1 MLRSIISKKATILI
15 IQIFATISLL
25 IGQFPLTVW
34 ADSTKAT
41 RSEVPVLLASSP
53 KKQQAIFHDG
63 LINSPRVQDP
73 RYKITTNLEAFK
85 QSPNLQAVTIN
96 LQAQGLIK
104 AHTQWHFKISD
115 YAVNFD
121 QKKLQLPAGI
131 TVRTIGTGHL
141 ILTVHKDLRISKQR
155 GVEISLPVKAV
166 TGNYPLYFAI
176 EYGHSPVRLK
186 TTSLGVLS
194 LGGTLAHFKPQHQTQ
209 QLAHALKKDQN
220 QEKQT
225 VTRKTKPIQVHH
237 SMAAKDSAKQLIDN
251 QQTLASMKSVT
262 KTPELGKNLHENN
275 TNDSIFNSNIT
286 QRALEPKAEI
296 NNSDEGIK
304 IHAENTQTHDL
315 VTKLN
320 DDAISTQ
327 DVTPEFAAYYD
338 KDGTGIPNSNPEA
351 TVRVDGK
358 GNGTLAVKN
367 TGWYI
372 LHQTNNYPANSGW
385 TYLIR
390 NIDGTYTHG
399 EDGNYYAVYYDA
411 NTNKITQSMSGA
423 TRQLLPV
430 YSTDVKTLFTKRSQA
445 TSGSSIT
452 SDWTRALNYINQNG
466 GEVTFY
472 GNGDL
477 TNQLPKI
484 NNGYYA
490 YDGGLKTNTGNGYFW
505 GSSTP
510 ENQRYKYGAWLIY
523 AMQGNGCLQHP
534 LPQDID
540 TIKAPI
546 ALSTETQSLQKIGSN
561 SITSYDTAFQIN
573 NNLVILGDR
582 KIQRVNIDTQD
593 RMASSSSIKESQY
606 NVFYAG
612 LNGFG
617 NEGTLGVEFLNQV
630 DTVNS
635 LTGNLYLSNFNQD
648 GWYILQQKDLS
659 GNGIDYQINGS
670 YYALRYSV
678 LDGITEYF
686 RVSQKFGDQIPLP
699 PMVNDVKD
707 LFTKRSQATSGSSI
721 TSDWTRALNYINQ
734 NGGEVT
740 FYGNGD
746 LTNQLPKINNGYYAY
761 DGGLKTNTGN
771 GYFWGSSTPENQRY
785 KYGAWLIYA
794 MQGNGCLQH
803 QLPKDIDTSKVP
815 LPLSTTGQNGAE
827 DMTLTK
833 DHESGTTQD
842 GVITY
847 TNDYSINNEQNI
859 IFRNNAAKITKIAV
873 GSSKN
878 LAGAKFKVWYSGYQ
892 GNGEPLPVDKVG
904 LNMVNNTPRLETA
917 PTKIHEGSL
926 FNYNLEGW
934 YIIQESQAPQGY
946 GLNGNYYAV
955 YLSGSGFT
963 KLMQYSSNDS
973 SKGPM
978 AALPSNY
985 TAGVNTTDSLIDC
998 SYIDG
1003 DADAIAKWNQG
1014 VSTKDGFITIKSGKI
1029 IFADRFNGINKID
1042 ADLPDKTLS
1051 GATFKIWDSGTDGY
1065 GVFNTDNNLKL
1076 LGSTTATNRNGQTL
1090 FSAIQNRGWYIIQE
1104 QTPPEGYNRNEL
1116 YYAIYY
1122 DPANGII
1129 GLMNHASRYL
1139 LPVYSTD
1146 VKTLFTKRSQATSG
1160 SSITSDWTRALNY
1173 INQNGGEVTFY
1184 GNGDLTNQL
1193 PKINN
1198 GYYAYDGG
1206 LKTNTGNG
1214 YFWGSSTPE
1223 NQRYKYGAWLIYAMQ
1238 GNGCLQHPLPQD
1250 IDTIKAPLDLSTK
1263 AQEYLDL
1270 ATGTDAYT
1278 QGLTTSDGFLTGKNG
1293 DLIFRDK
1300 FIGIQKVDQD
1310 DNQKKLQGAS
1320 FKAFYSGE
1328 KGNEDPTS
1336 NLSISPLTNKNGIT
1350 QMPVANDGWYIIQE
1364 QDSPDGYIQNTS
1376 YYALK
1381 INTTYGIIAMM
1392 TDSWGGDKPK
1402 PVYDNLGNSN
1412 YGTEK
1417 SLPHGT
1423 DAYNNPCLT
1432 KDGFLIAQYGHL
1444 VFQDKFT
1451 GLAKVD
1457 YYDENTPVS
1466 DAEFYLWYAGLD
1478 GGGFDKDKQL
1488 PVVDK
1493 HGLLPG
1499 DKDYDA
1505 SQNTFKTKESGLLQ
1519 LNMKKEGWYIIEEGQ
1534 PPAGYKDHS
1543 GFYYAFYWSP
1553 GVGVSQVLKG
1563 NKRQLLPPMVNDV
1576 KDLFTKRSQAT
1587 SGSSITS
1594 DWTRAL
1600 NYINQNGGEVTFYGN
1615 GDLTNQLPKINNG
1628 YYAYDGGLKTNTGNG
1643 YFWGSSTPENQRYKY
1658 GAWLIYAMQGNGC
1671 LQHPLPQDIDTTKTP
1686 LTLSTLNQNLV
1697 KLPYAD
1703 KNDYNSPYRK
1713 GVTSNDGFLTAK
1725 NGSLY
1730 IRNIPATYL
1739 TLDNNNSSVVKLSDL
1754 QKGKIIWKGLWHDL
1768 NCLPTNDK
1776 TAYVT
1781 MSVDGQDSSQIT
1793 KPSKAAKTGTDEYGQ
1808 NDFQVTFKDDDSK
1821 PNALNE
1827 SHGEAGLKTNDDSSL
1842 GEHTLAFQ
1850 AHGTANSRIIR
1861 KKIIVISDDYPYETK
1876 INKDFTVNDDKQHHY
1891 KRAVLS
1897 DFKSGIGDEVTVYTE
1912 IKNIGNN
1919 LYNGKLTTI
1928 IPEQF
1933 AYIQPDDN
1941 LISLKAEDGSTISV
1955 QSKYDGRTLTINL
1968 PDLKKSDQYTLSYT
1982 MEQIAPMPLS
1992 YPGPSGGAS
2001 AMDHLNADSHDEQ
2014 NPFYGANSNLVQW
2027 FSDQT
2032 SWVKLVH
2039 VPPLEFGEHL
2049 LIKNYVGMYLNNM
2062 ATTKEPNENYFQLHD
2077 TGYLGSNTW
2086 QLTAQLSKWSK
2097 NDSKES
2103 DQNLPESKII
2113 YQDDSS
2119 NFSKTMISGGA
2130 PIILL
2135 ERNGGKLPSADIIQ
2149 NLNKVQLY
2157 VGSKNPQAGRYHS
2170 TVTYT
2175 LTQSLE

>member
-1 MLRSIISKKATILI
+1 MLRNIISKKAPILI

-41 RSEVPVLLASSP
+41 RSEVPVLLASPP

-63 LINSPRVQDP
+63 LINSPRAQDP
-73 RYKITTNLEAFK
+73 KYKITTNLGAFK
-85 QSPNLQAVTIN
+85 KSPNLQAVTIN

-104 AHTQWHFKISD
+104 AQTQWHFKISD

-131 TVRTIGTGHL
+131 TARKMGTGHL

-225 VTRKTKPIQVHH
+225 ITRKNARKAKPIQVHH
-237 SMAAKDSAKQLIDN
+237 SMAAKDSAKKLINN

-262 KTPELGKNLHENN
+262 KTPELRKHPHENN
-275 TNDSIFNSNIT
+275 INDSIFNSNIT
-286 QRALEPKAEI
+286 QRALEPRAEI
-296 NNSDEGIK
+296 NNSNEGIK
-304 IHAENTQTHDL
+304 IHAENTQTHTL

-320 DDAISTQ
+320 DDVISTQ

-338 KDGTGIPNSNPEA
+338 KDGTDIPVSNPEA
-351 TVRVDGK
+351 TVRVDEK
-358 GNGTLAVKN
+358 GNGTLAVKK

-372 LHQTNNYPANSGW
+372 LHQTNNYPASSGW

-411 NTNKITQSMSGA
+411 NKNEITQSMSGGA
-423 TRQLLPV
+423 RQLLPV
-430 YSTDVKTLFTKRSQA
+430 YATDVTALFNKQDTV
-445 TSGSSIT
+445 SSEW
-452 SDWTRALNYINQNG
+452 DKALNYINNNG

-477 TNQLPKI
+477 TKQLPNISNGTYSYYAPVAKGT
-484 NNGYYA
+484 NGYY
-490 YDGGLKTNTGNGYFW
+490 W
-505 GSSTP
+505 GSSIP
-510 ENQRYKYGAWLIY
+510 ENQRYKYGAWLID
-523 AMQGNGCLQHP
+523 ALQGTSCLQHS
-534 LPQDID
+534 LPKDID
-540 TIKAPI
+540 TNKAPI
-546 ALSTETQSLQKIGSN
+546 ALSTERQSIQKIDSN
-561 SITSYDTAFQIN
+561 PITSYDTTLQIN
-573 NNLVILGDR
+573 NNLVTLGDR

-593 RMASSSSIKESQY
+593 RIDSSSSIKESQY

-617 NEGTLGVEFLNQV
+617 NDGAFGVKLLNQA
-630 DTVNS
+630 DTVNP
-635 LTGNLYLSNFNQD
+635 LTSKLYLSNFNQD
-648 GWYILQQKDLS
+648 GWYILQQKDLA
-659 GNGIDYQINGS
+659 GNGTDYQINGS

-699 PMVNDVKD
+699 PILNDVTA
-707 LFTKRSQATSGSSI
+707 LFNKQDTVSSEW
-721 TSDWTRALNYINQ
+721 DKALNYINN

-746 LTNQLPKINNGYYAY
+746 LTKQLPNISNGTYSYYAPVAKGTNGYY
-761 DGGLKTNTGN
+761 
-771 GYFWGSSTPENQRY
+771 WGSSIPENQRY
-785 KYGAWLIYA
+785 KYGAWLIDA
-794 MQGNGCLQH
+794 LQGTSCLQH
-803 QLPKDIDTSKVP
+803 PLPKDIDTMKIP
-815 LPLSTTGQNGAE
+815 LPLSTIGKNGAE
-827 DMTLTK
+827 DTALTT
-833 DHESGTTQD
+833 DHKSGTTQD

-847 TNDYSINNEQNI
+847 TNDYSNNNEQNLV
-859 IFRNNAAKITKIAV
+859 FRNNAAKITKIAA

-878 LAGAKFKVWYSGYQ
+878 LAGAKFRVWYSGSQ
-892 GNGEPLPVDKVG
+892 GNGDPLPADKVV
-904 LNMVNNTPRLETA
+904 LDMVNNTPKLETD
-917 PTKIHEGSL
+917 PTDIHEGSL

-955 YLSGSGFT
+955 YLDGSGFT
-963 KLMQYSSNDS
+963 KLMQYSSNEA
-973 SKGPM
+973 SKGPV

-1014 VSTKDGFITIKSGKI
+1014 VSTKDGFITIKAGKI

-1051 GATFKIWDSGTDGY
+1051 GATFKIWDSGANGS
-1065 GVFNTDNNLKL
+1065 GVFNTDHNLKL
-1076 LGSTTATNRNGQTL
+1076 LGSTTATNKNGQTL

-1104 QTPPEGYNRNEL
+1104 ETSPEGYNLNEL

-1129 GLMNHASRYL
+1129 GLMKHASRQL
-1139 LPVYSTD
+1139 LPVYATD
-1146 VKTLFTKRSQATSG
+1146 VTALFNKQDTTSFEW
-1160 SSITSDWTRALNY
+1160 DKALNY
-1173 INQNGGEVTFY
+1173 INNNGGEVTFY
-1184 GNGDLTNQL
+1184 GNGDLTKQL
-1193 PKINN
+1193 PNISNGTYSYYAPVAKGTN
-1198 GYYAYDGG
+1198 GYY
-1206 LKTNTGNG
+1206 
-1214 YFWGSSTPE
+1214 WGSSIPE
-1223 NQRYKYGAWLIYAMQ
+1223 NQRYKYGAWLIDALQ
-1238 GNGCLQHPLPQD
+1238 GTGCLQHPLPQD
-1250 IDTIKAPLDLSTK
+1250 IDTTRTSLDLSTK
-1263 AQEYLDL
+1263 TQEYLDL
-1270 ATGTDAYT
+1270 APETDAYT
-1278 QGLTTSDGFLTGKNG
+1278 QGLTTADGFLTGKNG
-1293 DLIFRDK
+1293 DLNFRDK

-1310 DNQKKLQGAS
+1310 DNQKTLKGAT
-1320 FKAFYSGE
+1320 FKVFYSGLDG
-1328 KGNEDPTS
+1328 KDDPKS
-1336 NLSISPLTNKNGIT
+1336 KLYPSEPTNDKGIT
-1350 QMPVANDGWYIIQE
+1350 KMPVAGDGWYIIQE
-1364 QDSPDGYIQNTS
+1364 QTPPEGYIQNTS

-1381 INTTYGIIAMM
+1381 IDSTYGIIAMM
-1392 TDSWGGDKPK
+1392 TGSWGGEDPK
-1402 PVYDNLGNSN
+1402 PVYDNSGNSN

-1417 SLPHGT
+1417 KLAHGT
-1423 DAYNNPCLT
+1423 DAYNTPCLT
-1432 KDGFLIAQYGHL
+1432 IDGFLIAQYGHL

-1457 YYDENTPVS
+1457 YFDENTPVS

-1478 GGGFDKDKQL
+1478 GGGFDDNDKQL

-1519 LNMKKEGWYIIEEGQ
+1519 LNMKKEGWYILEEGQ

-1563 NKRQLLPPMVNDV
+1563 DERQLLPPMVNDV
-1576 KDLFTKRSQAT
+1576 KALFDKQDTT
-1587 SGSSITS
+1587 SSEW
-1594 DWTRAL
+1594 DKAL
-1600 NYINQNGGEVTFYGN
+1600 NYINNNGGEVTFYGN
-1615 GDLTNQLPKINNG
+1615 GDLTKQLPNISNGTYSYYAPVAKGTNG
-1628 YYAYDGGLKTNTGNG
+1628 YY
-1643 YFWGSSTPENQRYKY
+1643 WGSSIPENQRYKY
-1658 GAWLIYAMQGNGC
+1658 GAWLIDALQGTSC
-1671 LQHPLPQDIDTTKTP
+1671 LHHSLPKDIDTTKTP
-1686 LTLSTLNQNLV
+1686 LALSTVNQNLV

-1739 TLDNNNSSVVKLSDL
+1739 TLDNNNPLVVKLSDL
-1754 QKGKIIWKGLWHDL
+1754 QKGKIVWKGLWHDL

-1808 NDFQVTFKDDDSK
+1808 KDFQVTFKDDDSK
-1821 PNALNE
+1821 PDALNE
-1827 SHGEAGLKTNDDSSL
+1827 SQGQAGLKTNDDSSL
-1842 GEHTLAFQ
+1842 GKHTLAFQ
-1850 AHGTANSRIIR
+1850 AHGTANSRIIK

-1876 INKDFTVNDDKQHHY
+1876 INKYFTVNSNPYPY

-1897 DFKSGIGDEVTVYTE
+1897 DFKSGIGDKVTVYTE

-1968 PDLKKSDQYTLSYT
+1968 PDLKKSDQYKLSYT

-2027 FSDQT
+2027 FSDQI

-2086 QLTAQLSKWSK
+2086 QLTAQLSNWSK
-2097 NDSKES
+2097 DDSKKS
-2103 DQNLPESKII
+2103 NQNLPESKII

-2135 ERNGGKLPSADIIQ
+2135 ERSGGKLPSADIIQ

>member
-15 IQIFATISLL
+15 IQIFATLSLL
-25 IGQFPLTVW
+25 IGQFPLNVW

-41 RSEVPVLLASSP
+41 MSEIPVLLASPP

-96 LQAQGLIK
+96 LQAKGLIK

-225 VTRKTKPIQVHH
+225 ITRKNERKAKPIQVHH
-237 SMAAKDSAKQLIDN
+237 SMAAKDSAKKLINN

-315 VTKLN
+315 VAKLN

-338 KDGTGIPNSNPEA
+338 KDGTEIPYSNPEA
-351 TVRVDGK
+351 TVRVDEK

-372 LHQTNNYPANSGW
+372 LHQTNNYPASSGW

-390 NIDGTYTHG
+390 NMDGTYTHG
-399 EDGNYYAVYYDA
+399 EDGNYYAVYYDV

-430 YSTDVKTLFTKRSQA
+430 YATDVTELFNKQGTV
-445 TSGSSIT
+445 SSEW
-452 SDWTRALNYINQNG
+452 DKALNYINNNG

-477 TNQLPKI
+477 TKQLPKI
-484 NNGYYA
+484 SNGTYSYYAPVAKGTNGYY
-490 YDGGLKTNTGNGYFW
+490 W

-510 ENQRYKYGAWLIY
+510 ENQRYKYGAWLID
-523 AMQGNGCLQHP
+523 ALQGTDCLHHS
-534 LPQDID
+534 LPKDID
-540 TIKAPI
+540 TNKAPI
-546 ALSTETQSLQKIGSN
+546 ALSTERQSIQKIDSN
-561 SITSYDTAFQIN
+561 PITSYDTTLQIN
-573 NNLVILGDR
+573 NNLVTLGDR

-593 RMASSSSIKESQY
+593 RLDSSSSIKESQY

-617 NEGTLGVEFLNQV
+617 NDGAFGVKLLNQA
-630 DTVNS
+630 DTLNP
-635 LTGNLYLSNFNQD
+635 LTSKLYLSNFNQD
-648 GWYILQQKDLS
+648 GWYILQQKDLA
-659 GNGIDYQINGS
+659 GNGTDYQINGS

-699 PMVNDVKD
+699 PILNDVTA
-707 LFTKRSQATSGSSI
+707 LFNKQDTVSSEW
-721 TSDWTRALNYINQ
+721 DKALNYINN

-746 LTNQLPKINNGYYAY
+746 LTKQLPKISNGTYSYYAPVAKGTNGYY
-761 DGGLKTNTGN
+761 
-771 GYFWGSSTPENQRY
+771 WGSSTPENQRY
-785 KYGAWLIYA
+785 KYGAWLIDA
-794 MQGNGCLQH
+794 LQGTGCLQH
-803 QLPKDIDTSKVP
+803 LLPKDIDTMKIP
-815 LPLSTTGQNGAE
+815 LPLSTIGKNGAE
-827 DMTLTK
+827 DTALTT
-833 DHESGTTQD
+833 DHKSGTTQD

-847 TNDYSINNEQNI
+847 TNDYSNNNEQNLV
-859 IFRNNAAKITKIAV
+859 FRNNAANITKIAA

-892 GNGEPLPVDKVG
+892 GNGEPLPVDKLG
-904 LNMVNNTPRLETA
+904 LNTVNNTPKTETS
-917 PTKIHEGSL
+917 PTDIHDGSL

-934 YIIQESQAPQGY
+934 YIIQESQAPQEY

-955 YLSGSGFT
+955 YLDGSGFT
-963 KLMQYSSNDS
+963 KLMQYSSNDA
-973 SKGPM
+973 SKGPV

-1003 DADAIAKWNQG
+1003 DTDAIAKWNNG
-1014 VSTKDGFITIKSGKI
+1014 ASTKDGFITIKAGKI
-1029 IFADRFNGINKID
+1029 IFADHFNGVNKID

-1051 GATFKIWDSGTDGY
+1051 GATFKIWDSGADGS

-1076 LGSTTATNRNGQTL
+1076 LGSTTATNKNGQTL

-1104 QTPPEGYNRNEL
+1104 ETPPEGYNLNKL

-1129 GLMNHASRYL
+1129 GLMKHASRQL
-1139 LPVYSTD
+1139 LPAYATD
-1146 VKTLFTKRSQATSG
+1146 VTALFNRQGTV
-1160 SSITSDWTRALNY
+1160 SSEWDKALNY
-1173 INQNGGEVTFY
+1173 INNNGGEVTFY
-1184 GNGDLTNQL
+1184 GNGDLTKQL
-1193 PKINN
+1193 PKISNGTYSYYAPVAKGTN
-1198 GYYAYDGG
+1198 GYY
-1206 LKTNTGNG
+1206 
-1214 YFWGSSTPE
+1214 WGSSTPE
-1223 NQRYKYGAWLIYAMQ
+1223 NQRYKYGAWLIDALQ
-1238 GNGCLQHPLPQD
+1238 GTGCLQHPLPQD
-1250 IDTIKAPLDLSTK
+1250 IDTTRTSLDLSTK
-1263 AQEYLDL
+1263 VQEYLDL
-1270 ATGTDAYT
+1270 APGTDAYT
-1278 QGLTTSDGFLTGKNG
+1278 QGLTTSDSFLTGKNG
-1293 DLIFRDK
+1293 YLIFRDK

-1310 DNQKKLQGAS
+1310 DNQKTLQGAT

-1336 NLSISPLTNKNGIT
+1336 NLSISPSTNKNGIT
-1350 QMPVANDGWYIIQE
+1350 QMPVAGDGWYIIQE
-1364 QDSPDGYIQNTS
+1364 QTPPEGYIQNTS

-1381 INTTYGIIAMM
+1381 IDATDGIIAMM
-1392 TDSWGGDKPK
+1392 TGSWGGDTPK

-1432 KDGFLIAQYGHL
+1432 EDGFLIAQYGHL

-1457 YYDENTPVS
+1457 YFDENTPVS

-1478 GGGFDKDKQL
+1478 GGGFDDKDKQL

-1519 LNMKKEGWYIIEEGQ
+1519 LNMKKKGWYILEEGQ

-1563 NKRQLLPPMVNDV
+1563 DERQLLPPMLNDV
-1576 KDLFTKRSQAT
+1576 TVLFNKQDTT
-1587 SGSSITS
+1587 SSEW
-1594 DWTRAL
+1594 DKAL

-1615 GDLTNQLPKINNG
+1615 GDLTKQLPKISNGTYSYYAPVAKGTNG
-1628 YYAYDGGLKTNTGNG
+1628 YY
-1643 YFWGSSTPENQRYKY
+1643 WGSSTPENQRYKY
-1658 GAWLIYAMQGNGC
+1658 GAWLIDALQGTDC
-1671 LQHPLPQDIDTTKTP
+1671 LHHSLPKDIDTTKTP
-1686 LTLSTLNQNLV
+1686 LALSTVNQNLV

-1739 TLDNNNSSVVKLSDL
+1739 TLDNNNPSVVKLSDL
-1754 QKGKIIWKGLWHDL
+1754 QKGKIVWKGLWHDL

-1808 NDFQVTFKDDDSK
+1808 KDFQVTFKDDDSK
-1821 PNALNE
+1821 PDALNE
-1827 SHGEAGLKTNDDSSL
+1827 SQGQAGLKTNDDSSL

-1850 AHGTANSRIIR
+1850 AHGTANSRIIK

-1876 INKDFTVNDDKQHHY
+1876 INKYFTVNSNPHPY

-1897 DFKSGIGDEVTVYTE
+1897 DFKSGIGDKVTVYTE

-1933 AYIQPDDN
+1933 AYIQPNDN

-1968 PDLKKSDQYTLSYT
+1968 PDLKKSDQYKLSYT

-2062 ATTKEPNENYFQLHD
+2062 ATNKEPNENYFQLHD

-2086 QLTAQLSKWSK
+2086 QLTAQLSNWSK

-2103 DQNLPESKII
+2103 NQNLPESKIR

>member
-41 RSEVPVLLASSP
+41 RSEVPVLLDSPP

-63 LINSPRVQDP
+63 LINSPRAQDP
-73 RYKITTNLEAFK
+73 KYKITTNLGAFK

-104 AHTQWHFKISD
+104 AQTQWHFKISD

-121 QKKLQLPAGI
+121 QKNLQLPAGV
-131 TVRTIGTGHL
+131 TVRKIGTGHL

-209 QLAHALKKDQN
+209 QLVHALKKDQN

-225 VTRKTKPIQVHH
+225 VTRKNSREAKPIQVHH
-237 SMAAKDSAKQLIDN
+237 SIAAKDSAKQLIDN

-262 KTPELGKNLHENN
+262 KTPELRKHPHENN
-275 TNDSIFNSNIT
+275 INDSIFNSNIT

-296 NNSDEGIK
+296 NNSDKGIK

-320 DDAISTQ
+320 DDVISAQ

-338 KDGTGIPNSNPEA
+338 KDGTGIPSSNPEA
-351 TVRVDGK
+351 TVRVDEK
-358 GNGTLAVKN
+358 NGNGTLAVKY

-372 LHQTNNYPANSGW
+372 LHQMNNYPASSGW

-390 NIDGTYTHG
+390 NMDGTYTHG

-411 NTNKITQSMSGA
+411 NTNKITQSMSGGA
-423 TRQLLPV
+423 RQLLPV
-430 YSTDVKTLFTKRSQA
+430 YATDVTELFTKIIQA
-445 TSGSSIT
+445 GSST
-452 SDWTRALNYINQNG
+452 KSDWNQALNYINQNG

-484 NNGYYA
+484 NNDVNAYYAPSVYSGYYT
-490 YDGGLKTNTGNGYFW
+490 YYW
-505 GSSTP
+505 GSSRP
-510 ENQRYKYGAWLIY
+510 ENQRYKYGAWLID
-523 AMQGNGCLQHP
+523 AMKGYGCLRHP
-534 LPQDID
+534 LPKNID
-540 TIKAPI
+540 TTKTPLD
-546 ALSTETQSLQKIGSN
+546 LSTKAQSLQKIDSN
-561 SITSYDTAFQIN
+561 PITSYDTTLQIN
-573 NNLVILGDR
+573 NNLITLGDR

-593 RMASSSSIKESQY
+593 RMDFSSSIKESQY

-612 LNGFG
+612 LNGSGNDGAFG
-617 NEGTLGVEFLNQV
+617 VKLLNQA
-630 DTVNS
+630 DTVNP
-635 LTGNLYLSNFNQD
+635 LTSKLYLSNFNQD
-648 GWYILQQKDLS
+648 GWYILQQKDLA
-659 GNGIDYQINGS
+659 GNGTDYQINGS

-678 LDGITEYF
+678 LDGITDYF

-699 PMVNDVKD
+699 PMVTDVKA
-707 LFTKRSQATSGSSI
+707 LFTKIIQAGSS
-721 TSDWTRALNYINQ
+721 TKSDWNQALNYINQ

-746 LTNQLPKINNGYYAY
+746 LTNQLPKINNDVNAYYAPSVYSGYYTY
-761 DGGLKTNTGN
+761 
-771 GYFWGSSTPENQRY
+771 YWGSSRPENQRY
-785 KYGAWLIYA
+785 KYGAWLIDA
-794 MQGNGCLQH
+794 MKGYGCLQH
-803 QLPKDIDTSKVP
+803 PLPKDIDTMKIP
-815 LPLSTTGQNGAE
+815 LPLSTIGKNGAE
-827 DMTLTK
+827 DTALTT
-833 DHESGTTQD
+833 DHKSGTTQD

-847 TNDYSINNEQNI
+847 TNDYSNNNEQNLV
-859 IFRNNAAKITKIAV
+859 FRNNAAKITKIAA

-878 LAGAKFKVWYSGYQ
+878 LASAKFKVWYSGSQ
-892 GNGEPLPVDKVG
+892 GNGDPSPADKVG
-904 LNMVNNTPRLETA
+904 LNMVNNTPKLETT
-917 PTKIHEGSL
+917 PTTIHEGSL

-955 YLSGSGFT
+955 YLDGSGFT
-963 KLMQYSSNDS
+963 KLMQYSSNDA
-973 SKGPM
+973 SKGPV

-985 TAGVNTTDSLIDC
+985 TAVVNITDSLIDC

-1014 VSTKDGFITIKSGKI
+1014 ASTKDGFITIKAGKI
-1029 IFADRFNGINKID
+1029 IFADHFNGVNKID

-1051 GATFKIWDSGTDGY
+1051 GATFKIWDSGADGS

-1076 LGSTTATNRNGQTL
+1076 LGTTTATNKNGQTL
-1090 FSAIQNRGWYIIQE
+1090 FSVIQNRGWYIIQE
-1104 QTPPEGYNRNEL
+1104 ETPPEGYNLNEL

-1129 GLMNHASRYL
+1129 GLMKHASRQL
-1139 LPVYSTD
+1139 LPVYATD
-1146 VKTLFTKRSQATSG
+1146 VTELFTKIIQAG
-1160 SSITSDWTRALNY
+1160 SSTKSDWNQALNY

-1198 GYYAYDGG
+1198 DVNAYYAPSVYSGYYTY
-1206 LKTNTGNG
+1206 
-1214 YFWGSSTPE
+1214 YWGSSRPE
-1223 NQRYKYGAWLIYAMQ
+1223 NQRYKYGAWLIDAMK
-1238 GNGCLQHPLPQD
+1238 GYGCLRHPLPKN
-1250 IDTIKAPLDLSTK
+1250 IDTTKTPLDLSTK

-1270 ATGTDAYT
+1270 APGTDAYT
-1278 QGLTTSDGFLTGKNG
+1278 HGLTTADGFLTGKNG
-1293 DLIFRDK
+1293 DLNFRDK

-1310 DNQKKLQGAS
+1310 DNQKTLKGAT
-1320 FKAFYSGE
+1320 FKVFYSGLDG
-1328 KGNEDPTS
+1328 KDDPRS
-1336 NLSISPLTNKNGIT
+1336 KLYPSEPTNYNGIT
-1350 QMPVANDGWYIIQE
+1350 KMPVAGDGWYIIQE
-1364 QDSPDGYIQNTS
+1364 QTPPEGYIQNTS

-1381 INTTYGIIAMM
+1381 IDATYGIIAMM
-1392 TDSWGGDKPK
+1392 TGSWGGDDPK

-1457 YYDENTPVS
+1457 YFDENTPVS

-1478 GGGFDKDKQL
+1478 GGGFDDKDKQL

-1505 SQNTFKTKESGLLQ
+1505 SQNIFKTKESGLLQ

-1553 GVGVSQVLKG
+1553 GVGVSKVLKG
-1563 NKRQLLPPMVNDV
+1563 NERQLLPPMVNDV
-1576 KDLFTKRSQAT
+1576 KVLFTKIIQA
-1587 SGSSITS
+1587 GSSTKS
-1594 DWTRAL
+1594 DWNQAL

-1615 GDLTNQLPKINNG
+1615 GDLTNQLPKINNDVNAYYAPSVYSG
-1628 YYAYDGGLKTNTGNG
+1628 YYTY
-1643 YFWGSSTPENQRYKY
+1643 YWGSSRPENQRYKY
-1658 GAWLIYAMQGNGC
+1658 GAWLIDAMKGYGC
-1671 LQHPLPQDIDTTKTP
+1671 LRHPLPKNIDTTKTP
-1686 LTLSTLNQNLV
+1686 LALSTVNQNLV

-1739 TLDNNNSSVVKLSDL
+1739 TLDNNNPSVVKLSDL
-1754 QKGKIIWKGLWHDL
+1754 QKGKIVWKGLWHDL

-1776 TAYVT
+1776 IAYVT

-1793 KPSKAAKTGTDEYGQ
+1793 KPSKAATTGTDEYGQ

-1827 SHGEAGLKTNDDSSL
+1827 SQGEAGLKTNDDSSL

-1850 AHGTANSRIIR
+1850 AHGTANSRIIK

-1876 INKDFTVNDDKQHHY
+1876 INKYFTVNSNPYPY

-1897 DFKSGIGDEVTVYTE
+1897 DFKSGIGDEVTVYTK

-1968 PDLKKSDQYTLSYT
+1968 PDLKKSDQYTLSYK
-1982 MEQIAPMPLS
+1982 MKQIAPMPLS

-2027 FSDQT
+2027 FSDQI

-2086 QLTAQLSKWSK
+2086 QLTAQLSNWSK

-2103 DQNLPESKII
+2103 DQILPESKIR

-2119 NFSKTMISGGA
+2119 NFSKTLISGGA

-2135 ERNGGKLPSADIIQ
+2135 ERSGGKLPSADIIQ
-2149 NLNKVQLY
+2149 NLNTVQLY

>member
-15 IQIFATISLL
+15 IQFFATISLL

-41 RSEVPVLLASSP
+41 RSEVPVLLASPP

-63 LINSPRVQDP
+63 LINSPRAQDP
-73 RYKITTNLEAFK
+73 KYKITTNLEAFK
-85 QSPNLQAVTIN
+85 QSPNLQAVTVN
-96 LQAQGLIK
+96 LQARGLIK
-104 AHTQWHFKISD
+104 AQTQWHFKISD

-121 QKKLQLPAGI
+121 QKKLQLPAGV
-131 TVRTIGTGHL
+131 TARKMGTGHL

-225 VTRKTKPIQVHH
+225 ITRKNARKAKPIQVHH

-262 KTPELGKNLHENN
+262 KTPELRNQPHENN

-286 QRALEPKAEI
+286 QHALGPKAEI

-338 KDGTGIPNSNPEA
+338 KDGTGIPYSNPEA
-351 TVRVDGK
+351 TVRVDEK
-358 GNGTLAVKN
+358 NGNGTLAVKN

-372 LHQTNNYPANSGW
+372 LHQTNNYPASSGW

-390 NIDGTYTHG
+390 NMDGTYTHG

-411 NTNKITQSMSGA
+411 NTNKITQSMSGGA
-423 TRQLLPV
+423 RQLLPV
-430 YSTDVKTLFTKRSQA
+430 YATDVTALINKRIQN
-445 TSGSSIT
+445 TTGV
-452 SDWTRALNYINQNG
+452 SDWTQALNYINQNG

-484 NNGYYA
+484 HSGQYAYYSSKVGTGHYGYY
-490 YDGGLKTNTGNGYFW
+490 W

-510 ENQRYKYGAWLIY
+510 ENQRYKYGAWLID
-523 AMQGNGCLQHP
+523 AMKGNGCLQHP
-534 LPQDID
+534 LSQDVD
-540 TIKAPI
+540 TTKAPI
-546 ALSTETQSLQKIGSN
+546 ALSTEAQSLQKIDS
-561 SITSYDTAFQIN
+561 STTTTSYDTTFQIN
-573 NNLVILGDR
+573 NNLITLGDH
-582 KIQRVNIDTQD
+582 KIQRVNVDTRD
-593 RMASSSSIKESQY
+593 RMVSNYSIKGSQY

-617 NEGTLGVEFLNQV
+617 TEGTLGVKLLNQA
-630 DTVNS
+630 DTVNP
-635 LTGNLYLSNFNQD
+635 LTGKLYLSNFNQD
-648 GWYILQQKDLS
+648 GWYILQQKDLA
-659 GNGIDYQINGS
+659 GNGTDYQINGS

-678 LDGITEYF
+678 LDGITDYF

-699 PMVNDVKD
+699 PMLTDVTV
-707 LFTKRSQATSGSSI
+707 LINKRIQNTTGV
-721 TSDWTRALNYINQ
+721 SDWTQALNYINQ

-746 LTNQLPKINNGYYAY
+746 LTNQLPKIHSGQYAYYSSKVGTGHYGYY
-761 DGGLKTNTGN
+761 
-771 GYFWGSSTPENQRY
+771 WGSSTPENQRY
-785 KYGAWLIYA
+785 KYGAWLIDA
-794 MQGNGCLQH
+794 MKGNGCLQH
-803 QLPKDIDTSKVP
+803 PLPKDIDTNKVP
-815 LPLSTTGQNGAE
+815 LPLSTIGKNGAE
-827 DMTLTK
+827 DVTLTQE
-833 DHESGTTQD
+833 HGSGTTQD

-847 TNDYSINNEQNI
+847 TNDYSNNNEQNLV
-859 IFRNNAAKITKIAV
+859 FRNNAAKITKIAA

-892 GNGEPLPVDKVG
+892 GNGEPLPADEVG
-904 LNMVNNTPRLETA
+904 LNMVNNTPKPETT
-917 PTKIHEGSL
+917 PTTIHEGSL

-934 YIIQESQAPQGY
+934 YIIQESQAPHGY

-955 YLSGSGFT
+955 YLDGSGFT
-963 KLMQYSSNDS
+963 KLMQYSSNDA
-973 SKGPM
+973 SKGPV

-1003 DADAIAKWNQG
+1003 DADAMAKWTQG
-1014 VSTKDGFITIKSGKI
+1014 ASTKDGFITIKAGKI

-1051 GATFKIWDSGTDGY
+1051 GATFKIWDSGADGS
-1065 GVFNTDNNLKL
+1065 GVFNKDNNLKL
-1076 LGSTTATNRNGQTL
+1076 LGSTTATNKNGQTL

-1104 QTPPEGYNRNEL
+1104 ETSPEGYNLNEL

-1129 GLMNHASRYL
+1129 GLMKHASRQL
-1139 LPVYSTD
+1139 LPVYATD
-1146 VKTLFTKRSQATSG
+1146 VTALINKRIQNTTG
-1160 SSITSDWTRALNY
+1160 VSDWTQALNY

-1193 PKINN
+1193 PKIHSGQYAYYSSKVGTGHY
-1198 GYYAYDGG
+1198 GYY
-1206 LKTNTGNG
+1206 
-1214 YFWGSSTPE
+1214 WGSSTPE
-1223 NQRYKYGAWLIYAMQ
+1223 NQRYKYGAWLIDAMK
-1238 GNGCLQHPLPQD
+1238 GNGCLQHPLSQD
-1250 IDTIKAPLDLSTK
+1250 VDTTKAPLDLSTK

-1270 ATGTDAYT
+1270 APGTAAYT
-1278 QGLTTSDGFLTGKNG
+1278 QGLTTSDSFLTGKNG
-1293 DLIFRDK
+1293 YLIFRDK

-1310 DNQKKLQGAS
+1310 DNQKTLQGAT

-1336 NLSISPLTNKNGIT
+1336 NLSISPSTNKNGIT

-1364 QDSPDGYIQNTS
+1364 QDPPEGYIQNTS

-1417 SLPHGT
+1417 SLPYGT
-1423 DAYNNPCLT
+1423 DAYNNSCLT

-1457 YYDENTPVS
+1457 YFDENTPVS

-1505 SQNTFKTKESGLLQ
+1505 SQNIFKTKESGLLQ

-1553 GVGVSQVLKG
+1553 GVGISQVLKDDERQLVPPMLTDVTALI
-1563 NKRQLLPPMVNDV
+1563 NKRIQNTTGV
-1576 KDLFTKRSQAT
+1576 
-1587 SGSSITS
+1587 S
-1594 DWTRAL
+1594 DWTQAL

-1615 GDLTNQLPKINNG
+1615 GDLTNQLPKIHSGQYAYYSSKVGTGHYG
-1628 YYAYDGGLKTNTGNG
+1628 YY
-1643 YFWGSSTPENQRYKY
+1643 WGSSTPENQRYKY
-1658 GAWLIYAMQGNGC
+1658 GAWLIDAMKGNGC
-1671 LQHPLPQDIDTTKTP
+1671 LQHPLPKDIDTTKTP
-1686 LTLSTLNQNLV
+1686 LALSTLNQNLV

-1739 TLDNNNSSVVKLSDL
+1739 TLDNNNPSVVKLSDL
-1754 QKGKIIWKGLWHDL
+1754 QNGKIVWKGLWHDL

>member
-41 RSEVPVLLASSP
+41 RSEVPVLLASPP

-73 RYKITTNLEAFK
+73 RYKITTNLGAFK

-104 AHTQWHFKISD
+104 AQTQWHFKISD

-121 QKKLQLPAGI
+121 QKNLQLPAGI
-131 TVRTIGTGHL
+131 TVRKIGTGHL

-225 VTRKTKPIQVHH
+225 VTRKNERKAKPIQVHH
-237 SMAAKDSAKQLIDN
+237 SVAAKDSAKQLINN

-262 KTPELGKNLHENN
+262 KTPELRNQPHENN

-286 QRALEPKAEI
+286 QRALEPRAEI
-296 NNSDEGIK
+296 NNSNEGIK
-304 IHAENTQTHDL
+304 IHAENTQTHTL

-320 DDAISTQ
+320 DDVISTQ

-338 KDGTGIPNSNPEA
+338 KDGTDIPVSNPEA
-351 TVRVDGK
+351 TVRVDEK
-358 GNGTLAVKN
+358 GNGTLAVKK

-372 LHQTNNYPANSGW
+372 LHQTNNYPASSGW

-399 EDGNYYAVYYDA
+399 EDGNYYAVYYDV
-411 NTNKITQSMSGA
+411 NKNEITQSMSGGA
-423 TRQLLPV
+423 RQLLPV
-430 YSTDVKTLFTKRSQA
+430 YATDVTALFKKRGQ
-445 TSGSSIT
+445 TGS
-452 SDWTRALNYINQNG
+452 SDWTQALNYINQNG
-466 GEVTFY
+466 GEITFY

-484 NNGYYA
+484 NNRISA
-490 YDGGLKTNTGNGYFW
+490 YDGGLGTVDPQKGNSYYW

-534 LPQDID
+534 LP
-540 TIKAPI
+540 
-546 ALSTETQSLQKIGSN
+546 
-561 SITSYDTAFQIN
+561 
-573 NNLVILGDR
+573 
-582 KIQRVNIDTQD
+582 
-593 RMASSSSIKESQY
+593 
-606 NVFYAG
+606 
-612 LNGFG
+612 
-617 NEGTLGVEFLNQV
+617 
-630 DTVNS
+630 
-635 LTGNLYLSNFNQD
+635 
-648 GWYILQQKDLS
+648 
-659 GNGIDYQINGS
+659 
-670 YYALRYSV
+670 
-678 LDGITEYF
+678 
-686 RVSQKFGDQIPLP
+686 
-699 PMVNDVKD
+699 
-707 LFTKRSQATSGSSI
+707 
-721 TSDWTRALNYINQ
+721 
-734 NGGEVT
+734 
-740 FYGNGD
+740 
-746 LTNQLPKINNGYYAY
+746 
-761 DGGLKTNTGN
+761 
-771 GYFWGSSTPENQRY
+771 
-785 KYGAWLIYA
+785 
-794 MQGNGCLQH
+794 
-803 QLPKDIDTSKVP
+803 KDIDT
-815 LPLSTTGQNGAE
+815 T
-827 DMTLTK
+827 
-833 DHESGTTQD
+833 
-842 GVITY
+842 
-847 TNDYSINNEQNI
+847 
-859 IFRNNAAKITKIAV
+859 
-873 GSSKN
+873 
-878 LAGAKFKVWYSGYQ
+878 
-892 GNGEPLPVDKVG
+892 
-904 LNMVNNTPRLETA
+904 
-917 PTKIHEGSL
+917 
-926 FNYNLEGW
+926 
-934 YIIQESQAPQGY
+934 
-946 GLNGNYYAV
+946 
-955 YLSGSGFT
+955 
-963 KLMQYSSNDS
+963 
-973 SKGPM
+973 
-978 AALPSNY
+978 
-985 TAGVNTTDSLIDC
+985 
-998 SYIDG
+998 
-1003 DADAIAKWNQG
+1003 
-1014 VSTKDGFITIKSGKI
+1014 
-1029 IFADRFNGINKID
+1029 
-1042 ADLPDKTLS
+1042 
-1051 GATFKIWDSGTDGY
+1051 
-1065 GVFNTDNNLKL
+1065 
-1076 LGSTTATNRNGQTL
+1076 
-1090 FSAIQNRGWYIIQE
+1090 
-1104 QTPPEGYNRNEL
+1104 
-1116 YYAIYY
+1116 
-1122 DPANGII
+1122 
-1129 GLMNHASRYL
+1129 
-1139 LPVYSTD
+1139 
-1146 VKTLFTKRSQATSG
+1146 
-1160 SSITSDWTRALNY
+1160 
-1173 INQNGGEVTFY
+1173 
-1184 GNGDLTNQL
+1184 
-1193 PKINN
+1193 
-1198 GYYAYDGG
+1198 
-1206 LKTNTGNG
+1206 
-1214 YFWGSSTPE
+1214 
-1223 NQRYKYGAWLIYAMQ
+1223 
-1238 GNGCLQHPLPQD
+1238 
-1250 IDTIKAPLDLSTK
+1250 KAPLALGTK

-1270 ATGTDAYT
+1270 APETDAYS
-1278 QGLTTSDGFLTGKNG
+1278 QGLTTVDGFLTGKNG
-1293 DLIFRDK
+1293 DLNFRDK

-1310 DNQKKLQGAS
+1310 DNQKTLKGAT
-1320 FKAFYSGE
+1320 FKVFYSGVDG
-1328 KGNEDPTS
+1328 KDNPKS
-1336 NLSISPLTNKNGIT
+1336 KLYPSKSTNDKGIT
-1350 QMPVANDGWYIIQE
+1350 QMPVAGDGWYIIQE
-1364 QDSPDGYIQNTS
+1364 QTPPEGYIQNTS

-1381 INTTYGIIAMM
+1381 IDSTYGIIAMM
-1392 TDSWGGDKPK
+1392 TGSWGGENPK
-1402 PVYDNLGNSN
+1402 PVYDNSGNSN

-1417 SLPHGT
+1417 KLAHGT
-1423 DAYNNPCLT
+1423 DAYNTPCLT
-1432 KDGFLIAQYGHL
+1432 IDGFLIAQYGHL

-1457 YYDENTPVS
+1457 YFDENTPVS

-1478 GGGFDKDKQL
+1478 GGGFDDKDKQL

-1553 GVGVSQVLKG
+1553 GVGVSQVLKDDQ
-1563 NKRQLLPPMVNDV
+1563 RQLLPPMVNDA
-1576 KDLFTKRSQAT
+1576 KDLFKKRSQK
-1587 SGSSITS
+1587 GSS
-1594 DWTRAL
+1594 DWTQAL
-1600 NYINQNGGEVTFYGN
+1600 NYINQNGGEITFYGN
-1615 GDLTNQLPKINNG
+1615 GDLTNQLPKINNRIS
-1628 YYAYDGGLKTNTGNG
+1628 AYDGGLGTVDPQKGNS
-1643 YFWGSSTPENQRYKY
+1643 YYWGSSTPENQRYKY

-1671 LQHPLPQDIDTTKTP
+1671 LHHSLPKDIDTTKAP
-1686 LTLSTLNQNLV
+1686 LALSTVNRNLV

-1739 TLDNNNSSVVKLSDL
+1739 TLDNNNPLVVKLSDL
-1754 QKGKIIWKGLWHDL
+1754 QKGKIVWKGLWHDL

-1808 NDFQVTFKDDDSK
+1808 KDFQVTFKDDDSK
-1821 PNALNE
+1821 PDALNE
-1827 SHGEAGLKTNDDSSL
+1827 SQGQAGLKTNDDSSL

-1850 AHGTANSRIIR
+1850 AHGTANSRIIK

-1876 INKDFTVNDDKQHHY
+1876 INKYFTVNSNPYPY

-1897 DFKSGIGDEVTVYTE
+1897 DFKSGIGDKVTVYTE

-1968 PDLKKSDQYTLSYT
+1968 PDLKKSDQYKLSYT

-2027 FSDQT
+2027 FSDQI

-2086 QLTAQLSKWSK
+2086 QLTAQLSNWSK
-2097 NDSKES
+2097 DDSKES
-2103 DQNLPESKII
+2103 NQNLPESKIR

-2135 ERNGGKLPSADIIQ
+2135 ERSGGKLPSADIIQ

-2157 VGSKNPQAGRYHS
+2157 VGSKNPHAGRYHS

>member
-41 RSEVPVLLASSP
+41 RSEVPVLLASPP

-63 LINSPRVQDP
+63 LINSPRAQDP
-73 RYKITTNLEAFK
+73 KYKITTNLEAFK
-85 QSPNLQAVTIN
+85 QSPNLQAVTVN

-104 AHTQWHFKISD
+104 AQTQWHFKISD

-121 QKKLQLPAGI
+121 QKKLQLPAGV
-131 TVRTIGTGHL
+131 TARKMGTGHL

-225 VTRKTKPIQVHH
+225 ITRKNARKAKPIQVHH
-237 SMAAKDSAKQLIDN
+237 SVAAKDSAKQLINN

-262 KTPELGKNLHENN
+262 KTPELRNQPHENN

-286 QRALEPKAEI
+286 QRALEPRAEI
-296 NNSDEGIK
+296 NNSNEGIK
-304 IHAENTQTHDL
+304 IHAENTQTHTL

-320 DDAISTQ
+320 DDVISTQ

-338 KDGTGIPNSNPEA
+338 KDGTDIPVSNPEA
-351 TVRVDGK
+351 TVRVDEK
-358 GNGTLAVKN
+358 GNGTLAVKK

-372 LHQTNNYPANSGW
+372 LHQTNNYPASSGW

-411 NTNKITQSMSGA
+411 NKNEITQSMSGGA
-423 TRQLLPV
+423 RQLLPV
-430 YSTDVKTLFTKRSQA
+430 YATDVTELFTKRGQK
-445 TSGSSIT
+445 GS
-452 SDWTRALNYINQNG
+452 SDWTQALNYINQNG
-466 GEVTFY
+466 GEITFY

-484 NNGYYA
+484 NNRISA
-490 YDGGLKTNTGNGYFW
+490 YDGGLGTVDPQKGNSYYW

-523 AMQGNGCLQHP
+523 AMQGNDCLHHS
-534 LPQDID
+534 LPKDID
-540 TIKAPI
+540 TNKDNF
-546 ALSTETQSLQKIGSN
+546 ALSTETQSLQKIASN
-561 SITSYDTAFQIN
+561 PITSYDTAFQIN
-573 NNLVILGDR
+573 NNLITLGDR

-593 RMASSSSIKESQY
+593 RMAPNSPIKGSQY

-617 NEGTLGVEFLNQV
+617 TEGTLGVEHLNQV
-630 DTVNS
+630 DTVDP
-635 LTGNLYLSNFNQD
+635 LTGKLYLSNFNQD
-648 GWYILQQKDLS
+648 GWYILQQKDLV
-659 GNGIDYQINGS
+659 GNGTDYQINGS

-699 PMVNDVKD
+699 PMVNDAKA
-707 LFTKRSQATSGSSI
+707 LFTKRGQKGS
-721 TSDWTRALNYINQ
+721 SDWTQALNYINQ
-734 NGGEVT
+734 NGGEIT

-746 LTNQLPKINNGYYAY
+746 LTNQLPKINNRISAY
-761 DGGLKTNTGN
+761 DGGLGTVDPQKGN
-771 GYFWGSSTPENQRY
+771 SYYWGSSTPENQRY

-794 MQGNGCLQH
+794 MQGNDCLH
-803 QLPKDIDTSKVP
+803 HSLPKDIDTNKVP
-815 LPLSTTGQNGAE
+815 LPLSTIGKNGAE
-827 DMTLTK
+827 DVTLTQ
-833 DHESGTTQD
+833 DNGSGTTQD

-847 TNDYSINNEQNI
+847 TNDYSNHSEQNI
-859 IFRNNAAKITKIAV
+859 VFRNNTAKITKIAA

-878 LAGAKFKVWYSGYQ
+878 LAGAKFKVWYSGSQ
-892 GNGEPLPVDKVG
+892 GNGEPLPADKVG
-904 LNMVNNTPRLETA
+904 LNMVNNTPKPETT
-917 PTKIHEGSL
+917 PTTIHEGSL

-973 SKGPM
+973 SKGPV

-1003 DADAIAKWNQG
+1003 DADAIAKWTQG
-1014 VSTKDGFITIKSGKI
+1014 VSTKDGFITIKAGKI

-1051 GATFKIWDSGTDGY
+1051 GATFRIWDSGADGS
-1065 GVFNTDNNLKL
+1065 GVLNTDNNLKL
-1076 LGSTTATNRNGQTL
+1076 LGITTATNKNGQTL
-1090 FSAIQNRGWYIIQE
+1090 FSVIQNRGWYIIQE
-1104 QTPPEGYNRNEL
+1104 ETPPEGYNLNEL

-1129 GLMNHASRYL
+1129 GLMKHASRQL
-1139 LPVYSTD
+1139 FPVYATD
-1146 VKTLFTKRSQATSG
+1146 VAALFKKRGQTG
-1160 SSITSDWTRALNY
+1160 SSDWTQALNY
-1173 INQNGGEVTFY
+1173 INQNGGEITFY

-1198 GYYAYDGG
+1198 RISAYDGG
-1206 LKTNTGNG
+1206 LGNVDPQQG
-1214 YFWGSSTPE
+1214 NSFYWGSSTPE

-1238 GNGCLQHPLPQD
+1238 GNGCLQHPLPKD
-1250 IDTIKAPLDLSTK
+1250 IDTTKAPLALGTK

-1270 ATGTDAYT
+1270 APETDAYS
-1278 QGLTTSDGFLTGKNG
+1278 QGLTTVDGFLTGKNG
-1293 DLIFRDK
+1293 DLNFRDK

-1310 DNQKKLQGAS
+1310 DNQKTLKGAT
-1320 FKAFYSGE
+1320 FKVFYSGVDG
-1328 KGNEDPTS
+1328 KDNPNS
-1336 NLSISPLTNKNGIT
+1336 KLYPSKSTNDKGIT
-1350 QMPVANDGWYIIQE
+1350 QMPVAGDGWYIIQE
-1364 QDSPDGYIQNTS
+1364 QTPPEGYIQNTS

-1381 INTTYGIIAMM
+1381 IDSTYGIIAMM

-1457 YYDENTPVS
+1457 YFDENTPVS
-1466 DAEFYLWYAGLD
+1466 DAEFYLWYAGLY
-1478 GGGFDKDKQL
+1478 GGGFDDKDKQL

-1553 GVGVSQVLKG
+1553 GVGVSQVLKDDQ
-1563 NKRQLLPPMVNDV
+1563 RQLLPPMVNDA
-1576 KDLFTKRSQAT
+1576 KDLFKKRSQK
-1587 SGSSITS
+1587 GSS
-1594 DWTRAL
+1594 DWTQAL
-1600 NYINQNGGEVTFYGN
+1600 NYINQNGGEITFYGN
-1615 GDLTNQLPKINNG
+1615 GDLTNQLPKINNRIS
-1628 YYAYDGGLKTNTGNG
+1628 AYDGGLGNVDPQQG
-1643 YFWGSSTPENQRYKY
+1643 NSFYWGSSTPENQRYKY
-1658 GAWLIYAMQGNGC
+1658 GAWLIYAMQGNDC
-1671 LQHPLPQDIDTTKTP
+1671 LQHPLPKDIDTTKAP
-1686 LTLSTLNQNLV
+1686 LALSTVNRNLV

-1739 TLDNNNSSVVKLSDL
+1739 TLDNNNPSVVKLSDL
-1754 QKGKIIWKGLWHDL
+1754 QKGKIVWKGLWHDL

-1793 KPSKAAKTGTDEYGQ
+1793 KLSKAAKTGTDEYGQ

-1827 SHGEAGLKTNDDSSL
+1827 SQGEAGLKTNDDSSL

-1850 AHGTANSRIIR
+1850 AHGTANSRIIK

-1876 INKDFTVNDDKQHHY
+1876 INKYFTVNNDGRHRE
-1891 KRAVLS
+1891 RAVLS
-1897 DFKSGIGDEVTVYTE
+1897 NFKSGIGDEVTVYTE

-1933 AYIQPDDN
+1933 SYIQPDDN

-1968 PDLKKSDQYTLSYT
+1968 PDLKKSDQYKLSYT

-2027 FSDQT
+2027 FSDQI

-2086 QLTAQLSKWSK
+2086 QLTAQLSNWSK
-2097 NDSKES
+2097 DDSKES
-2103 DQNLPESKII
+2103 NQNLPESKII

-2135 ERNGGKLPSADIIQ
+2135 ERSGGKLPSADIIQ

>member
-41 RSEVPVLLASSP
+41 RSEVPVLLDSPP

-63 LINSPRVQDP
+63 LINSPRAQDP
-73 RYKITTNLEAFK
+73 KYKITTNLGAFK

-96 LQAQGLIK
+96 LQTQGLIK
-104 AHTQWHFKISD
+104 AQTQWHFKISD

-121 QKKLQLPAGI
+121 QKNLQLPAGI
-131 TVRTIGTGHL
+131 TVRKIGTGHL

-186 TTSLGVLS
+186 TISLGVLS

-225 VTRKTKPIQVHH
+225 ITRKNARKAKPIQVHH

-262 KTPELGKNLHENN
+262 KTPELRNQPHENN

-286 QRALEPKAEI
+286 QHALGPKAEI

-338 KDGTGIPNSNPEA
+338 KDGTGIPVSNPEA
-351 TVRVDGK
+351 TVRVDEK
-358 GNGTLAVKN
+358 GNGTLAVKK

-372 LHQTNNYPANSGW
+372 LHQTNNYPASSGW

-390 NIDGTYTHG
+390 NMDGTYTHG

-430 YSTDVKTLFTKRSQA
+430 YATDVTELFNKRIQDTA
-445 TSGSSIT
+445 GSSEWIK
-452 SDWTRALNYINQNG
+452 ALSYINQNG
-466 GEVTFY
+466 GAVTFY

-477 TNQLPKI
+477 TDQLPKI
-484 NNGYYA
+484 VGSKQDSYYS
-490 YDGGLKTNTGNGYFW
+490 GRMGTGKASFW
-505 GSSTP
+505 SNST
-510 ENQRYKYGAWLIY
+510 ENQRYKYGTWLID
-523 AMQGNGCLQHP
+523 AMQGYDCLHHP
-534 LPQDID
+534 L
-540 TIKAPI
+540 
-546 ALSTETQSLQKIGSN
+546 S
-561 SITSYDTAFQIN
+561 
-573 NNLVILGDR
+573 
-582 KIQRVNIDTQD
+582 
-593 RMASSSSIKESQY
+593 
-606 NVFYAG
+606 
-612 LNGFG
+612 
-617 NEGTLGVEFLNQV
+617 
-630 DTVNS
+630 
-635 LTGNLYLSNFNQD
+635 
-648 GWYILQQKDLS
+648 
-659 GNGIDYQINGS
+659 
-670 YYALRYSV
+670 
-678 LDGITEYF
+678 
-686 RVSQKFGDQIPLP
+686 
-699 PMVNDVKD
+699 
-707 LFTKRSQATSGSSI
+707 
-721 TSDWTRALNYINQ
+721 
-734 NGGEVT
+734 
-740 FYGNGD
+740 
-746 LTNQLPKINNGYYAY
+746 
-761 DGGLKTNTGN
+761 
-771 GYFWGSSTPENQRY
+771 
-785 KYGAWLIYA
+785 
-794 MQGNGCLQH
+794 
-803 QLPKDIDTSKVP
+803 KDIDTTKTP
-815 LPLSTTGQNGAE
+815 L
-827 DMTLTK
+827 
-833 DHESGTTQD
+833 
-842 GVITY
+842 
-847 TNDYSINNEQNI
+847 
-859 IFRNNAAKITKIAV
+859 F
-873 GSSKN
+873 
-878 LAGAKFKVWYSGYQ
+878 
-892 GNGEPLPVDKVG
+892 
-904 LNMVNNTPRLETA
+904 
-917 PTKIHEGSL
+917 
-926 FNYNLEGW
+926 
-934 YIIQESQAPQGY
+934 
-946 GLNGNYYAV
+946 
-955 YLSGSGFT
+955 
-963 KLMQYSSNDS
+963 
-973 SKGPM
+973 
-978 AALPSNY
+978 
-985 TAGVNTTDSLIDC
+985 
-998 SYIDG
+998 
-1003 DADAIAKWNQG
+1003 
-1014 VSTKDGFITIKSGKI
+1014 
-1029 IFADRFNGINKID
+1029 
-1042 ADLPDKTLS
+1042 
-1051 GATFKIWDSGTDGY
+1051 
-1065 GVFNTDNNLKL
+1065 
-1076 LGSTTATNRNGQTL
+1076 
-1090 FSAIQNRGWYIIQE
+1090 
-1104 QTPPEGYNRNEL
+1104 
-1116 YYAIYY
+1116 
-1122 DPANGII
+1122 
-1129 GLMNHASRYL
+1129 
-1139 LPVYSTD
+1139 
-1146 VKTLFTKRSQATSG
+1146 
-1160 SSITSDWTRALNY
+1160 
-1173 INQNGGEVTFY
+1173 
-1184 GNGDLTNQL
+1184 
-1193 PKINN
+1193 
-1198 GYYAYDGG
+1198 
-1206 LKTNTGNG
+1206 
-1214 YFWGSSTPE
+1214 
-1223 NQRYKYGAWLIYAMQ
+1223 
-1238 GNGCLQHPLPQD
+1238 
-1250 IDTIKAPLDLSTK
+1250 LSTK
-1263 AQEYLDL
+1263 TQEYLDL
-1270 ATGTDAYT
+1270 APETDAYT
-1278 QGLTTSDGFLTGKNG
+1278 QGLTTADGFLTGKNG

-1310 DNQKKLQGAS
+1310 DNQKTLQGAT
-1320 FKAFYSGE
+1320 FKVFYSGLDG
-1328 KGNEDPTS
+1328 KDDPNS
-1336 NLSISPLTNKNGIT
+1336 KLYPSEPTNDNGIT
-1350 QMPVANDGWYIIQE
+1350 KMPVAGDGWYIIQE
-1364 QDSPDGYIQNTS
+1364 QTPPEGYIQNTS

-1381 INTTYGIIAMM
+1381 IDTTDGIIAMM
-1392 TDSWGGDKPK
+1392 TGSWSGENPK

-1432 KDGFLIAQYGHL
+1432 EDGFLIAQYGHL

-1457 YYDENTPVS
+1457 YFDENTPVS

-1478 GGGFDKDKQL
+1478 GGGFDDKDKQL

-1505 SQNTFKTKESGLLQ
+1505 SQNTFKTKKSGLLQ
-1519 LNMKKEGWYIIEEGQ
+1519 LNMRKKGWYIIEEGQ

-1563 NKRQLLPPMVNDV
+1563 DERQLLPPMVNDV
-1576 KDLFTKRSQAT
+1576 TELFNKRIQDTA
-1587 SGSSITS
+1587 GSSEWIK
-1594 DWTRAL
+1594 AL
-1600 NYINQNGGEVTFYGN
+1600 SYINQNGGAVTFYGN
-1615 GDLTNQLPKINNG
+1615 GDLTDQLPKIVG
-1628 YYAYDGGLKTNTGNG
+1628 SKQDSYYSGRMGTGKAS
-1643 YFWGSSTPENQRYKY
+1643 FWSNSTENQRYKY
-1658 GAWLIYAMQGNGC
+1658 GTWLIDAMQGYDC
-1671 LQHPLPQDIDTTKTP
+1671 LHHSLPKDIDTTKTP
-1686 LTLSTLNQNLV
+1686 LALSTVNQNLV

-1739 TLDNNNSSVVKLSDL
+1739 TLDNNNPSVVKLSDL

-1781 MSVDGQDSSQIT
+1781 MSVDGQDPSQIT

-1827 SHGEAGLKTNDDSSL
+1827 SEGQVGLKTNDDSSL

-1850 AHGTANSRIIR
+1850 AHGTANSRIIK

-1876 INKDFTVNDDKQHHY
+1876 INKYFTVNSNPYPY

-1897 DFKSGIGDEVTVYTE
+1897 DFKSGIGDEVTVYTK

-1968 PDLKKSDQYTLSYT
+1968 PDLKKSDQYTLSYK
-1982 MEQIAPMPLS
+1982 MKQIAPMPLS

-2027 FSDQT
+2027 FSDQI

-2086 QLTAQLSKWSK
+2086 QLTAQLSNWSK

-2103 DQNLPESKII
+2103 DQILPESKIR

-2119 NFSKTMISGGA
+2119 NFSKTLISGGA

-2135 ERNGGKLPSADIIQ
+2135 ERSGGKLPSADIIQ
-2149 NLNKVQLY
+2149 NLNTVQLY

>member
-1 MLRSIISKKATILI
+1 MLRNIISKKAPILI

-41 RSEVPVLLASSP
+41 RSEVPVLLASPP

-63 LINSPRVQDP
+63 LINSPRAQDP
-73 RYKITTNLEAFK
+73 KYKITTNLGAFK
-85 QSPNLQAVTIN
+85 KSPNLQAVTIN

-104 AHTQWHFKISD
+104 AQTQWHFKISD

-131 TVRTIGTGHL
+131 TARKMGTGHL

-225 VTRKTKPIQVHH
+225 ITRKNARKAKPIQVHH

-262 KTPELGKNLHENN
+262 KTPELRNQPHENN

-286 QRALEPKAEI
+286 QHALGPKAEI

-338 KDGTGIPNSNPEA
+338 KDGTEIPYPNPEA
-351 TVRVDGK
+351 TVRVDEK
-358 GNGTLAVKN
+358 GNGTLAVKK

-372 LHQTNNYPANSGW
+372 LHQTNNYPASSGW

-390 NIDGTYTHG
+390 NMDGTYTHG

-430 YSTDVKTLFTKRSQA
+430 YAADVTKLFNKRIQDTA
-445 TSGSSIT
+445 GSSEWIK
-452 SDWTRALNYINQNG
+452 ALSYINQNG
-466 GEVTFY
+466 GAVTFY

-477 TNQLPKI
+477 TDQLPKI
-484 NNGYYA
+484 VSSKPSSYYS
-490 YDGGLKTNTGNGYFW
+490 GRMGTGIASFW
-505 GSSTP
+505 SNST
-510 ENQRYKYGAWLIY
+510 ENQRYKYGTWLID
-523 AMQGNGCLQHP
+523 AMQGYGCLQHP
-534 LPQDID
+534 LPQ
-540 TIKAPI
+540 
-546 ALSTETQSLQKIGSN
+546 N
-561 SITSYDTAFQIN
+561 
-573 NNLVILGDR
+573 
-582 KIQRVNIDTQD
+582 
-593 RMASSSSIKESQY
+593 
-606 NVFYAG
+606 
-612 LNGFG
+612 
-617 NEGTLGVEFLNQV
+617 
-630 DTVNS
+630 
-635 LTGNLYLSNFNQD
+635 
-648 GWYILQQKDLS
+648 
-659 GNGIDYQINGS
+659 
-670 YYALRYSV
+670 
-678 LDGITEYF
+678 
-686 RVSQKFGDQIPLP
+686 
-699 PMVNDVKD
+699 
-707 LFTKRSQATSGSSI
+707 
-721 TSDWTRALNYINQ
+721 
-734 NGGEVT
+734 
-740 FYGNGD
+740 
-746 LTNQLPKINNGYYAY
+746 
-761 DGGLKTNTGN
+761 
-771 GYFWGSSTPENQRY
+771 
-785 KYGAWLIYA
+785 
-794 MQGNGCLQH
+794 
-803 QLPKDIDTSKVP
+803 IDTSKVP
-815 LPLSTTGQNGAE
+815 LPLSTIGQNGAK
-827 DMTLTK
+827 DTALTK
-833 DHESGTTQD
+833 DHKSGTTQD

-847 TNDYSINNEQNI
+847 TNDYSNNNEQNLV
-859 IFRNNAAKITKIAV
+859 FRNNAAKITKIAA

-878 LAGAKFKVWYSGYQ
+878 LAGAKFKVWYSGSQ
-892 GNGEPLPVDKVG
+892 GNGDPSPADKVG
-904 LNMVNNTPRLETA
+904 LNMVNNTPKLETT
-917 PTKIHEGSL
+917 PTTIHEGSL

-955 YLSGSGFT
+955 YLDGSGFT

-973 SKGPM
+973 SKGPV

-985 TAGVNTTDSLIDC
+985 TAGVNITDSLIDC

-1003 DADAIAKWNQG
+1003 DADAIAKWNKG
-1014 VSTKDGFITIKSGKI
+1014 ASTKDGFITIKAGKI

-1051 GATFKIWDSGTDGY
+1051 GTTFKIWDSGADGS
-1065 GVFNTDNNLKL
+1065 GVFNKDNNLKL
-1076 LGSTTATNRNGQTL
+1076 LGSTTATNKNGQTL

-1104 QTPPEGYNRNEL
+1104 ETSPEGYNRNEL

-1129 GLMNHASRYL
+1129 GLMKHASRQL
-1139 LPVYSTD
+1139 LPVYATD
-1146 VKTLFTKRSQATSG
+1146 VTELFNKRIQDTAG
-1160 SSITSDWTRALNY
+1160 SSEWIKALSY
-1173 INQNGGEVTFY
+1173 INQNGGAVTFY
-1184 GNGDLTNQL
+1184 GNGDLTDQL
-1193 PKINN
+1193 PKIVSSKQYS
-1198 GYYAYDGG
+1198 YYSGRMG
-1206 LKTNTGNG
+1206 TGIAS
-1214 YFWGSSTPE
+1214 FWSNSTE
-1223 NQRYKYGAWLIYAMQ
+1223 NQRYKYGTWLIDAMQ
-1238 GNGCLQHPLPQD
+1238 GYDCLHH
-1250 IDTIKAPLDLSTK
+1250 
-1263 AQEYLDL
+1263 
-1270 ATGTDAYT
+1270 
-1278 QGLTTSDGFLTGKNG
+1278 
-1293 DLIFRDK
+1293 
-1300 FIGIQKVDQD
+1300 
-1310 DNQKKLQGAS
+1310 
-1320 FKAFYSGE
+1320 
-1328 KGNEDPTS
+1328 
-1336 NLSISPLTNKNGIT
+1336 
-1350 QMPVANDGWYIIQE
+1350 
-1364 QDSPDGYIQNTS
+1364 
-1376 YYALK
+1376 
-1381 INTTYGIIAMM
+1381 
-1392 TDSWGGDKPK
+1392 
-1402 PVYDNLGNSN
+1402 
-1412 YGTEK
+1412 
-1417 SLPHGT
+1417 SLP
-1423 DAYNNPCLT
+1423 
-1432 KDGFLIAQYGHL
+1432 K
-1444 VFQDKFT
+1444 
-1451 GLAKVD
+1451 
-1457 YYDENTPVS
+1457 
-1466 DAEFYLWYAGLD
+1466 
-1478 GGGFDKDKQL
+1478 
-1488 PVVDK
+1488 
-1493 HGLLPG
+1493 
-1499 DKDYDA
+1499 
-1505 SQNTFKTKESGLLQ
+1505 
-1519 LNMKKEGWYIIEEGQ
+1519 
-1534 PPAGYKDHS
+1534 
-1543 GFYYAFYWSP
+1543 
-1553 GVGVSQVLKG
+1553 
-1563 NKRQLLPPMVNDV
+1563 
-1576 KDLFTKRSQAT
+1576 
-1587 SGSSITS
+1587 
-1594 DWTRAL
+1594 
-1600 NYINQNGGEVTFYGN
+1600 
-1615 GDLTNQLPKINNG
+1615 
-1628 YYAYDGGLKTNTGNG
+1628 
-1643 YFWGSSTPENQRYKY
+1643 
-1658 GAWLIYAMQGNGC
+1658 
-1671 LQHPLPQDIDTTKTP
+1671 DIDTTKTP
-1686 LTLSTLNQNLV
+1686 LALSTVNQNLV

-1730 IRNIPATYL
+1730 IRNIPSTYL
-1739 TLDNNNSSVVKLSDL
+1739 TLDNNNPSVVKLSDL

-1781 MSVDGQDSSQIT
+1781 MSVDGQDPSQIT

-1827 SHGEAGLKTNDDSSL
+1827 SEGQVGLKTNDDSSL

-1850 AHGTANSRIIR
+1850 AHGTANSRIIK

-1876 INKDFTVNDDKQHHY
+1876 INKYFTVNSNPYPY

-1897 DFKSGIGDEVTVYTE
+1897 DFKSGIGDEVTVYTK

-1968 PDLKKSDQYTLSYT
+1968 PDLKKSDQYTLSYK
-1982 MEQIAPMPLS
+1982 MKQIAPMPLS

-2027 FSDQT
+2027 FSDQI

-2086 QLTAQLSKWSK
+2086 QLTAQLSNWSK

-2103 DQNLPESKII
+2103 DQILPESKIR

-2119 NFSKTMISGGA
+2119 NFSKTLISGGA

-2135 ERNGGKLPSADIIQ
+2135 ERSGGKLPSADIIQ
-2149 NLNKVQLY
+2149 NLNTVQLY

>member
-1 MLRSIISKKATILI
+1 MLRNIISKKAPILI

-41 RSEVPVLLASSP
+41 RSEVPVLLASPP

-63 LINSPRVQDP
+63 LINSPRAQDP
-73 RYKITTNLEAFK
+73 KYKITTNLGAFK
-85 QSPNLQAVTIN
+85 KSPNLQAVTIN

-104 AHTQWHFKISD
+104 AQTQWHFKISD

-131 TVRTIGTGHL
+131 TARKMGTGHL

-225 VTRKTKPIQVHH
+225 ITRKNARKAKPIQVHH

-262 KTPELGKNLHENN
+262 KTPELRNQPHENN

-286 QRALEPKAEI
+286 QHALEPRAEI
-296 NNSDEGIK
+296 NNSNEGIK
-304 IHAENTQTHDL
+304 IHAENTQTHTL

-320 DDAISTQ
+320 DDVISTQ

-338 KDGTGIPNSNPEA
+338 KDGTEIPYPNPEA
-351 TVRVDGK
+351 TVRVDEK
-358 GNGTLAVKN
+358 GNGTLAVKK

-372 LHQTNNYPANSGW
+372 LHQTNNYPASSGW

-390 NIDGTYTHG
+390 NMDGTYTHG

-430 YSTDVKTLFTKRSQA
+430 YAADVTKLFNKRIQDTA
-445 TSGSSIT
+445 GSSEWIK
-452 SDWTRALNYINQNG
+452 ALSYINQNG
-466 GEVTFY
+466 GAVTFY

-477 TNQLPKI
+477 TDQLPKI
-484 NNGYYA
+484 VSSKQYSYYS
-490 YDGGLKTNTGNGYFW
+490 GRMGTGIASFW
-505 GSSTP
+505 SNST
-510 ENQRYKYGAWLIY
+510 ENQRYKYGTWLID
-523 AMQGNGCLQHP
+523 AMQGYDCLHHP
-534 LPQDID
+534 LSKDID
-540 TIKAPI
+540 TTKTPLF
-546 ALSTETQSLQKIGSN
+546 LSTEAQSLQKIDSN
-561 SITSYDTAFQIN
+561 LITSYDTTLQIN
-573 NNLVILGDR
+573 NNLITLGDR
-582 KIQRVNIDTQD
+582 KIQRVNIDAQD
-593 RMASSSSIKESQY
+593 RMDSSSSIKESQY

-617 NEGTLGVEFLNQV
+617 NDGAFGVKLLNQA
-630 DTVNS
+630 DTVNP
-635 LTGNLYLSNFNQD
+635 LTSKLYLSNFNQD
-648 GWYILQQKDLS
+648 GWYILQQKDLV
-659 GNGIDYQINGS
+659 GNGTDYQINGS

-699 PMVNDVKD
+699 PMVNDVTE
-707 LFTKRSQATSGSSI
+707 LFNKRIQDTAGSSEWI
-721 TSDWTRALNYINQ
+721 KALSYINQ
-734 NGGEVT
+734 NGGAVT

-746 LTNQLPKINNGYYAY
+746 LTDQLPKIVSSKQYSYYS
-761 DGGLKTNTGN
+761 GRMGTGIAS
-771 GYFWGSSTPENQRY
+771 FWSNSTENQRY
-785 KYGAWLIYA
+785 KYGTWLIDA
-794 MQGNGCLQH
+794 MQGYGCLQH
-803 QLPKDIDTSKVP
+803 PLPQNIDTSKVP
-815 LPLSTTGQNGAE
+815 LPLSTIGQNGAK
-827 DMTLTK
+827 DTALTK
-833 DHESGTTQD
+833 DHKSGTTQD

-847 TNDYSINNEQNI
+847 TNDYSNNNEQNLV
-859 IFRNNAAKITKIAV
+859 FRNNAAKITKIAA

-878 LAGAKFKVWYSGYQ
+878 LAGAKFKVWYSGSQ
-892 GNGEPLPVDKVG
+892 GNGDPSPADKVG
-904 LNMVNNTPRLETA
+904 LNMVNNTPKLETT
-917 PTKIHEGSL
+917 PTTIHEGSL

-955 YLSGSGFT
+955 YLDGSGFT

-973 SKGPM
+973 SKGPV

-985 TAGVNTTDSLIDC
+985 TAGVNITDSLIDC

-1003 DADAIAKWNQG
+1003 DADAIAKWNKG
-1014 VSTKDGFITIKSGKI
+1014 ASTKDGFITIKAGKI

-1051 GATFKIWDSGTDGY
+1051 GTTFKIWDSGADGS
-1065 GVFNTDNNLKL
+1065 GVFNKDNNLKL
-1076 LGSTTATNRNGQTL
+1076 LGSTTATNKNGQTL

-1104 QTPPEGYNRNEL
+1104 ETSPEGYNRNEL

-1129 GLMNHASRYL
+1129 GLMKHASRQL
-1139 LPVYSTD
+1139 LPVYATD
-1146 VKTLFTKRSQATSG
+1146 VTELFNKRIQDTAG
-1160 SSITSDWTRALNY
+1160 SSEWIKALSY
-1173 INQNGGEVTFY
+1173 INQNGGAVTFY
-1184 GNGDLTNQL
+1184 GNGDLTDQL
-1193 PKINN
+1193 PKIVSSKQYS
-1198 GYYAYDGG
+1198 YYSGRMG
-1206 LKTNTGNG
+1206 TGIAS
-1214 YFWGSSTPE
+1214 FWSNSTE
-1223 NQRYKYGAWLIYAMQ
+1223 NQRYKYGTWLIDAMQ
-1238 GNGCLQHPLPQD
+1238 GYDCLHHPLSKD
-1250 IDTIKAPLDLSTK
+1250 IDTTKTPLFLSTK
-1263 AQEYLDL
+1263 TQEYLDL
-1270 ATGTDAYT
+1270 APETDAYT
-1278 QGLTTSDGFLTGKNG
+1278 QGLTTADGFLTGKNG
-1293 DLIFRDK
+1293 DLNFRDK

-1310 DNQKKLQGAS
+1310 DNQKTLQGAT
-1320 FKAFYSGE
+1320 FKVFYSGLDG
-1328 KGNEDPTS
+1328 KDDPNS
-1336 NLSISPLTNKNGIT
+1336 KLYPSEPTNDNGIT
-1350 QMPVANDGWYIIQE
+1350 KMPVAGDGWYIIQE
-1364 QDSPDGYIQNTS
+1364 QTPPEGYIQNTS

-1381 INTTYGIIAMM
+1381 IDTTDGIIAMM
-1392 TDSWGGDKPK
+1392 TGSWSGENPK

-1432 KDGFLIAQYGHL
+1432 EDGFLIAQYGHL

-1457 YYDENTPVS
+1457 YFDENTPVS

-1478 GGGFDKDKQL
+1478 GGGFDDKDKQL

-1505 SQNTFKTKESGLLQ
+1505 SQNTFKTKKSGLLQ
-1519 LNMKKEGWYIIEEGQ
+1519 LNMRKKGWYIIEEGQ

-1563 NKRQLLPPMVNDV
+1563 DERQLLPPMVNDV
-1576 KDLFTKRSQAT
+1576 TELFNKRIQDTA
-1587 SGSSITS
+1587 GSSEWIK
-1594 DWTRAL
+1594 AL
-1600 NYINQNGGEVTFYGN
+1600 SYINQNGGAVTFYGN
-1615 GDLTNQLPKINNG
+1615 GDLTDQLPKIVSSKQYS
-1628 YYAYDGGLKTNTGNG
+1628 YYSGRMGTGIAS
-1643 YFWGSSTPENQRYKY
+1643 FWSNSTENQRYKY
-1658 GAWLIYAMQGNGC
+1658 GTWLIDAMQGYDC
-1671 LQHPLPQDIDTTKTP
+1671 LHHSLPKDIDTTKTP
-1686 LTLSTLNQNLV
+1686 LALSTVNQNLV

-1730 IRNIPATYL
+1730 IRNIPSTYL
-1739 TLDNNNSSVVKLSDL
+1739 TLDNNNPSVVKLSDL

-1781 MSVDGQDSSQIT
+1781 MSVDGQDPSQIT

-1827 SHGEAGLKTNDDSSL
+1827 SEGQVGLKTNDDSSL

-1850 AHGTANSRIIR
+1850 AHGTANSRIIK

-1876 INKDFTVNDDKQHHY
+1876 INKYFTVNSNPYPY

-1897 DFKSGIGDEVTVYTE
+1897 DFKSGIGDEVTVYTK

-1968 PDLKKSDQYTLSYT
+1968 PDLKKSDQYTLSYK
-1982 MEQIAPMPLS
+1982 MKQIAPMPLS

-2027 FSDQT
+2027 FSDQI

-2086 QLTAQLSKWSK
+2086 QLTAQLSNWSK

-2103 DQNLPESKII
+2103 DQILPESKIR

-2119 NFSKTMISGGA
+2119 NFSKTLISGGA

-2135 ERNGGKLPSADIIQ
+2135 ERSGGKLPSADIIQ
-2149 NLNKVQLY
+2149 NLNTVQLY